1 MVACLQPQH
10 TEQRYTSRDRVALF
24 LSMSIISAEIG
35 VSTEAPSGNGPFA
48 AKVAAGSLA
57 SNDAAVIASNTAL
70 EKAGV
75 STKPFTCALS
85 VDLGSDSYAAMVKN
99 TLSVDRELRPNDV
112 HKTFKISDSTLT
124 IDFAATDV
132 RFLRSAVGAMC
143 DLLKLAVE
151 TLEMF
156 GTEAQQAGP

>member
-1 MVACLQPQH
+1 
-10 TEQRYTSRDRVALF
+10 
-24 LSMSIISAEIG
+24 MSTISADIG
-35 VSTEAPSGNGPFA
+35 VPTETPSANEPSAIHA
-48 AKVAAGSLA
+48 AADSLA
-57 SNDAAVIASNTAL
+57 STDAAVIVSNTSL
-70 EKAGV
+70 ETAGV

-85 VDLGSDSYAAMVKN
+85 VNLGSESYAAMVKN
-99 TLSVDRELRPNDV
+99 TLSVDKELRPNDV

-156 GTEAQQAGP
+156 GTEAQQAGPTAVP